1 MVLILA
7 VALGLLVGLAL
18 GGRPGRLA
26 DLHLRGIPI
35 FLAVLA
41 SQLVIFPTGLF
52 PWTIPGAAATTIS
65 FVTYALLTLLGWLNR
80 RVRGFPL
87 AALGMLCNLA
97 AIATNGGHMPA
108 LPSAMRAA
116 GLDYAGVHNNSVA
129 DAHPHLAWLVD
140 RFGAPGWV
148 PLANVYSVGDVLL
161 AVGTVVLVASA
172 MGAHMPGRPLRPRL
186 SGS

>member
-7 VALGLLVGLAL
+7 VALGLVVGLAL
-18 GGRPGRLA
+18 GGRPGQLA
-26 DLHLRGIPI
+26 DLQLRGIPI
-35 FLAVLA
+35 FLVVLA

-52 PWTIPGAAATTIS
+52 PWTIPGIAATVIS
-65 FVTYALLTLLGWLNR
+65 FVTYALLCLLGWLNR
-80 RVRGFPL
+80 RIRGFPL
-87 AALGMLCNLA
+87 AAFGMLCNLA

-116 GLDYAGVHNNSVA
+116 GLTYDGVHNNSVA

-140 RFGAPGWV
+140 RFGAPSWL

-161 AVGTVVLVASA
+161 AVGTVILVAAA
-172 MGAHMPGRPLRPRL
+172 MGARVPGIGLRPRL